1 MSPATNVCVPGK
13 VIVTV
18 GDPLVVVKQF
28 DIVVP
33 DGLTSG
39 CMS

>member
-1 MSPATNVCVPGK
+1 MSVATKECGVGK

-18 GDPLVVVKQF
+18 GDPLVVLKALVRA
-28 DIVVP
+28 VP
-33 DGLTSG
+33 VGLTKG